1 MAAIAPA
8 TANGASQAAEGGHV
22 NTSFPW
28 GRFPASWAVESASS
42 ERFSARLIWLL
53 VPIQY
58 YVLTHIAGGV
68 AVGDLLSVV
77 VLTMTSFIVLFF
89 LSFLLASFVAWR
101 NPHQDRRTL
110 TRMWMIALLMGTTCA
125 YAVFALSLWIGL
137 HRGLT
142 ADVVG
147 DFLFW
152 QSADGVRI
160 PGPNC
165 QTIASYLIY
174 SSIAMLLVLLI
185 RLMSWRIASR
195 HRSVL
200 VEPPFFVV
208 AIFVAAVM
216 SGINIFA
223 TF

>member
-1 MAAIAPA
+1 MVAITSA
-8 TANGASQAAEGGHV
+8 TANRPGQAAGGGHA

-28 GRFPASWAVESASS
+28 GRFPAGWAVESASS

-58 YVLTHIAGGV
+58 YVLTHLAGGV

-77 VLTMTSFIVLFF
+77 VLTMTSFVALFF
-89 LSFLLASFVAWR
+89 LSLVLANFVAWR
-101 NPHQDRRTL
+101 NPDQDRRTL
-110 TRMWMIALLMGTTCA
+110 TRMWMIALMMGTTCA
-125 YAVFALSLWIGL
+125 YAVFALSLWIGM
-137 HRGLT
+137 RQGLT

-152 QSADGVRI
+152 RSADGVRI
-160 PGPNC
+160 PGLNW

-174 SSIAMLLVLLI
+174 SSIAMLLVLVV
-185 RLMSWRIASR
+185 RLMSWRMVSGPRPAF
-195 HRSVL
+195 L
-200 VEPPFFVV
+200 EPPFFVV
-208 AIFVAAVM
+208 AVFVAAVM

>member
-1 MAAIAPA
+1 MSA
-8 TANGASQAAEGGHV
+8 TADRASQTAGGGRAK
-22 NTSFPW
+22 TSFPW
-28 GRFPASWAVESASS
+28 SRFPAGWAVESASS

-58 YVLTHIAGGV
+58 YVLTHLAGGV

-77 VLTMTSFIVLFF
+77 VLTMTSFIALFF

-101 NPHQDRRTL
+101 NPDQDRRAL
-110 TRMWMIALLMGTTCA
+110 TRMWMIALLMGTTCT
-125 YAVFALSLWIGL
+125 YAVFALSLWIGI
-137 HRGLT
+137 RQGLT

-152 QSADGVRI
+152 RSADGVRI
-160 PGPNC
+160 PGLNY

-174 SSIAMLLVLLI
+174 SSIAMLLILLI
-185 RLMSWRIASR
+185 RLMSWRMASR
-195 HRSVL
+195 TTAAL
-200 VEPPFFVV
+200 AEPPFFVV
-208 AIFVAAVM
+208 AVFVTAVM